1 MYQHRWKHA
10 ELAAELENLTDEEI
24 ITGFSNDS
32 INDRDFEPEESS
44 SDSESDTEDGG
55 NNSDDVVPLANLI
68 NGRRWKPVNGDRLT
82 FDTFPNNTGVNPA
95 IAVELAGKD
104 PVDFFNYF
112 INDDI
117 INLFVTET
125 NRFASQKI
133 IGITNSG
140 NQTGKERIAK
150 WVDTNPLEMRKFLG
164 IIIWMCLLQ
173 VPQLRDYWSKD
184 LLYQNNISKIMS
196 RNRFE
201 NILSM
206 FHTCDNESPRD
217 MKDK

>member
-1 MYQHRWKHA
+1 MDVILK
-10 ELAAELENLTDEEI
+10 
-24 ITGFSNDS
+24 
-32 INDRDFEPEESS
+32 DFEPEESS

-55 NNSDDVVPLANLI
+55 NNSDGDPDDVVFLANLI
-68 NGRRWKPVNGDRLT
+68 NGQRWKPVNGDRLT

-95 IAVELAGKD
+95 IAVELAGNH
-104 PVDFFNYF
+104 VDFLNYF

-140 NQTGKERIAK
+140 NQTGKERIVK
-150 WVDTNPLEMRKFLG
+150 WVDTDPLEMRKFLR
-164 IIIWMCLLQ
+164 IIIWMGLLQ
-173 VPQLRDYWSKD
+173 VPQLRDYWSKG
-184 LLYQNNISKIMS
+184 LLYQNNIPKIMS

-217 MKDK
+217 MDNRLY